1 MPKPRLLIADDHR
14 LVAHAL
20 SRMLRTRYEIVG
32 VVHDGRELLDVV
44 PRLQPDIIIIDVT
57 MPHVDGLAACRAL
70 RRKFRE
76 VRLVVVTMHEEPE
89 LAISALRAGAQA
101 FLLKSDGVEVFSEA
115 LETALQDQ
123 TYVSPAIRQEVAR
136 RLNTRD
142 ADVALTPRQ
151 LEILTLLGQ
160 GLPMK
165 KVASRLD
172 ITPRTVAFH
181 KYRIMKR
188 CGIDSSAGLVRL
200 AIQHGL
206 IAPPT

>member
-1 MPKPRLLIADDHR
+1 MTKPRLLIADDHR

-20 SRMLRTRYEIVG
+20 GRMLGTRYEIVG
-32 VVHDGRELLDVV
+32 VVHDGRALLEIV
-44 PRLQPDIIIIDVT
+44 PGLEPDIIVVDVT
-57 MPHVDGLAACRAL
+57 MPHVDGLEACRSL
-70 RRKFRE
+70 RRKFRD

-115 LETALQDQ
+115 LEAALAGQI
-123 TYVSPAIRQEVAR
+123 YVSPTIRK
-136 RLNTRD
+136 
-142 ADVALTPRQ
+142 DVAKRMEARDTEVSLTPRQ

-165 KVASRLD
+165 KVASRLE

-188 CGIDSSAGLVRL
+188 FGVDSSAGLVRL

-206 IAPPT
+206 ISPPT